1 MKTDEIH
8 SNNKIKKKEKVQKE
22 RSPKGGARKKTINN
36 TTGHPL
42 PFGLVLL
49 FVIGSGK
56 SGYGRFPVR

>member
-22 RSPKGGARKKTINN
+22 RSPKGARKKTINN